1 MAIDLNNLGRM
12 SRGKKIDPR
21 EIFMA
26 LPSKNEKYDYPRDV
40 QSEVWK
46 KWFEKRNNRDNIIK
60 MNTGSGKTVVALMI
74 LKSCLNEG
82 KGPAIYVVPDSYLM
96 QQVKE
101 QADLLGIETTTNEAG
116 LNFKRGKSILIINIH
131 TLVNGKS
138 KYGMRSEDNVEFE
151 SIVIDD
157 IHACMSVIQNQFMIT
172 LNGESVGYEKIVNIF
187 LNDLKAQSES
197 KIMNILDSDMSYDN
211 MLVPFWA
218 WQEKCSEV
226 LKILLEERKNDS
238 NINFSVDLVKD
249 SLKHCRCYVNRRK
262 IEIIPNSIPIHVIKS
277 LENASRRIYLS
288 ATLPDDS
295 IFSTVMD
302 VDLKKIEENITP
314 ERANDIGERLIVV
327 PKLVCEDITAEHI
340 RGEIIKLAE
349 EVNVVV
355 LSPSRKSAA
364 IWEEC
369 GGKLIDSKNMS
380 EGIEEIKSHSKGLYV
395 ILNKYDGIDLP
406 NDACRVLV
414 IDGLP
419 KVVNMN
425 DRYEKEVA
433 NQSNRILQ
441 QRIQKIEQGMGR
453 GVRSNSDYCIVFLLG
468 NELTD
473 VIYSH
478 NACELFSD
486 ATKKQYILS
495 QEICEGAEGI
505 DEIMELVH
513 RILMRD
519 EGWVALNKDI
529 VSSVLY
535 SKEIKYDEAVVAV
548 RKAFNLAEIGSY
560 NEAIEVLCNS
570 SNGIKDEQVKG
581 YYEQQRAEYLNMV
594 DKKAAQQLL
603 ISAKKKN
610 KYLLNPIEGVQSSKA
625 IKKFSDQAK
634 EMLQFQEEMKLIN
647 DRNKYILFVDE
658 YLDKLVFEENT
669 HDEFE
674 EAIKIVLQL
683 LGFVANRPEK
693 ETGKGPDDFCFVS
706 ESRSLIIEC
715 KNEVKT
721 DTICKHDCNQLEG
734 SFNWFNNVYP
744 MRRGIPILIH
754 KSNVFEYDCSPRKE
768 IRILT
773 MEMLEKLKDSIKKF
787 SVAYAREENYA
798 NGSCIKTL
806 LETYKL
812 TGNVFVEQYTVD
824 YKVKS
829 R

>member
-172 LNGESVGYEKIVNIF
+172 LNGESVGYQKIVNIF

-314 ERANDIGERLIVV
+314 ERANDIGERLI
-327 PKLVCEDITAEHI
+327 
-340 RGEIIKLAE
+340 
-349 EVNVVV
+349 
-355 LSPSRKSAA
+355 
-364 IWEEC
+364 
-369 GGKLIDSKNMS
+369 
-380 EGIEEIKSHSKGLYV
+380 
-395 ILNKYDGIDLP
+395 
-406 NDACRVLV
+406 
-414 IDGLP
+414 
-419 KVVNMN
+419 
-425 DRYEKEVA
+425 
-433 NQSNRILQ
+433 
-441 QRIQKIEQGMGR
+441 
-453 GVRSNSDYCIVFLLG
+453 
-468 NELTD
+468 
-473 VIYSH
+473 
-478 NACELFSD
+478 
-486 ATKKQYILS
+486 
-495 QEICEGAEGI
+495 
-505 DEIMELVH
+505 
-513 RILMRD
+513 
-519 EGWVALNKDI
+519 AL
-529 VSSVLY
+529 
-535 SKEIKYDEAVVAV
+535 
-548 RKAFNLAEIGSY
+548 
-560 NEAIEVLCNS
+560 
-570 SNGIKDEQVKG
+570 
-581 YYEQQRAEYLNMV
+581 
-594 DKKAAQQLL
+594 
-603 ISAKKKN
+603 
-610 KYLLNPIEGVQSSKA
+610 
-625 IKKFSDQAK
+625 
-634 EMLQFQEEMKLIN
+634 
-647 DRNKYILFVDE
+647 
-658 YLDKLVFEENT
+658 
-669 HDEFE
+669 
-674 EAIKIVLQL
+674 
-683 LGFVANRPEK
+683 
-693 ETGKGPDDFCFVS
+693 
-706 ESRSLIIEC
+706 
-715 KNEVKT
+715 
-721 DTICKHDCNQLEG
+721 
-734 SFNWFNNVYP
+734 
-744 MRRGIPILIH
+744 
-754 KSNVFEYDCSPRKE
+754 
-768 IRILT
+768 
-773 MEMLEKLKDSIKKF
+773 
-787 SVAYAREENYA
+787 
-798 NGSCIKTL
+798 
-806 LETYKL
+806 
-812 TGNVFVEQYTVD
+812 
-824 YKVKS
+824 
-829 R
+829 